1 MLCCGAGDRAA
12 RLSLTAEALCA
23 PLCFPCPFPSLS
35 WRQADSEGRSWWSLG
50 PPNNITVGPAVSEPL
65 PLFFSLG
72 FHGLQLPK
80 QNAFW
85 RAGRI
90 RLHTWPAPLAME
102 GLQVSW
108 FYFKCL
114 LIWNLQGTRTPTLA
128 CVVPG
133 RRRPGALCC
142 PRDVLQDVRRKK
154 RSGDAR
160 LGERDQRQT
169 VDQIRGNRTEIT
181 ITQLLSFE
189 GLKRHTCWL
198 SLSTRSLV
206 KWNQATPSAADILAQ
221 P

>member
-12 RLSLTAEALCA
+12 GLSLTAEALCA
-23 PLCFPCPFPSLS
+23 PPCFLCPFPSLS
-35 WRQADSEGRSWWSLG
+35 WRRQADSEGRSWWSLG

-65 PLFFSLG
+65 PLFLSLG

-80 QNAFW
+80 QNAFC

-90 RLHTWPAPLAME
+90 RLHMWPAPLAME

-114 LIWNLQGTRTPTLA
+114 LIWNLQATRTPTLA

-142 PRDVLQDVRRKK
+142 PRDVLQDVRRKQ
-154 RSGDAR
+154 RSGDTR

-169 VDQIRGNRTEIT
+169 IDQIRGNRTVIT
-181 ITQLLSFE
+181 TTQLLSFE

-198 SLSTRSLV
+198 S
-206 KWNQATPSAADILAQ
+206 QATPSAADILAQ